1 MRNIRDSSRRR
12 LRIENVTMTRPEI
25 DIMIVND
32 NTNNNSDNTDLI
44 RCTTGPWVRCEV
56 PDQDPGTI
64 TRTEAEV
71 TIQRIEVVVGLE
83 VLVLLDLQDR
93 CPLRGSD
100 MELLHRLQEKG
111 HTRMRPDVVD
121 GQDVQSGLAADA
133 L

>member
-12 LRIENVTMTRPEI
+12 RRIENVIMTRPEI

-56 PDQDPGTI
+56 PDPDPGTI

-83 VLVLLDLQDR
+83 VLVLLGLLDR
-93 CPLRGSD
+93 CLLKGSD
-100 MELLHRLQEKG
+100 TVLLHHHQ
-111 HTRMRPDVVD
+111 VII
-121 GQDVQSGLAADA
+121 
-133 L
+133 

>member
-56 PDQDPGTI
+56 PDPDPGTI

-71 TIQRIEVVVGLE
+71 TIQRIEVVVDLE
-83 VLVLLDLQDR
+83 VLVLLDLPDK
-93 CPLRGSD
+93 CLLRGSD
-100 MELLHRLQEKG
+100 MMLLHRLQVNIQIFG
-111 HTRMRPDVVD
+111 HSCQARLLLL
-121 GQDVQSGLAADA
+121 SA
-133 L
+133 LLNSIN